1 MTNEQY
7 ETLLLEMR
15 TIRALLE
22 EMKTVRIETKV
33 SEVELKRIF
42 DFDGDT
48 QLFNNGFTYEQVAAE
63 SND

>member
-33 SEVELKRIF
+33 SEIELKRIF
-42 DFDGDT
+42 DFDARAT
-48 QLFNNGFTYEQVAAE
+48 QPFNNGVTL
-63 SND
+63 